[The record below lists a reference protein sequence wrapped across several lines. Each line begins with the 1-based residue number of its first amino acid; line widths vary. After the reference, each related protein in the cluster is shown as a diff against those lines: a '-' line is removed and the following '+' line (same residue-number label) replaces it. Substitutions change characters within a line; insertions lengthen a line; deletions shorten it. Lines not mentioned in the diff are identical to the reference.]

1 MSEKNI
7 IHKIPIDISMY
18 NVNGD
23 FTPSA
28 YQRMIMSMI
37 EEHLDM
43 LNLGEKHLMEE
54 YGISWVLL
62 STSIEFKRKINPT
75 DKLVGITWHS
85 GGRVPS
91 FRRDFIFEDEDGNS
105 VAAGATVSTLFENE
119 ARKICL
125 NKEKLAVVDLEAET
139 PVLEFLERKMKC
151 CKPFELVETRTVRPS
166 MTDGIGHV
174 NNTKY
179 GDFAYD
185 AMSCEEISR
194 LGSIKRMDI
203 WFNHELRA
211 GDRFEIYKS
220 VESENAVC
228 FMGKKIGEQ
237 RSAFDIK
244 LSFC

>member
-91 FRRDFIFEDEDGNS
+91 FRRDFIFEDDE
-105 VAAGATVSTLFENE
+105 
-119 ARKICL
+119 I
-125 NKEKLAVVDLEAET
+125 
-139 PVLEFLERKMKC
+139 
-151 CKPFELVETRTVRPS
+151 FELVR
-166 MTDGIGHV
+166 DNYAKV
-174 NNTKY
+174 NKDYLNEQASIAL
-179 GDFAYD
+179 AYD
-185 AMSCEEISR
+185 LSDKIDKEAPEIV
-194 LGSIKRMDI
+194 ITKTKDNKNI
-203 WFNHELRA
+203 F
-211 GDRFEIYKS
+211 
-220 VESENAVC
+220 
-228 FMGKKIGEQ
+228 KKVLTNLMHHVI
-237 RSAFDIK
+237 IIM
-244 LSFC
+244 